1 MWVSLS
7 KTALPGCVVREPR
20 EVGAIKAVEGALG
33 VRFPE
38 ELRALLLETDGVT
51 MTEQVT
57 RFEVLEFEFIWSIGR
72 IQTENTDF
80 LREEVLRKR
89 YESFDEA
96 LFFAG
101 FLNGD
106 RVFFRIVDGRTPS
119 SEVFLW
125 NHETDH
131 REKIAESLTEF
142 VKQCDW
148 TGKKKLTADY

>member
-1 MWVSLS
+1 MWVSLF
-7 KTALPGCVVREPR
+7 KTTLPGCVVHEPR
-20 EVGAIKAVEGALG
+20 EAGVIEAVEGALG

-38 ELRALLLETDGVT
+38 ELKSLLLETDGVM

-57 RFEVLEFEFIWSIGR
+57 RFEVLEFEFIWSMER

-80 LREEVLRKR
+80 MREEVLRKR
-89 YESFDEA
+89 YGSFDEA

-106 RVFFRIVDGRTPS
+106 RVFFRKIKGRVAST
-119 SEVFLW
+119 EVFLW

-142 VKQCDW
+142 VKQNTW
-148 TGKKKLTADY
+148 TGKRID